1 MTVTK
6 LFELRVM
13 KIKAQLKEQKI
24 KYLPSLTGIDRMIID
39 VLQSYGPM
47 TREELVKKIKKPRTT
62 IYDHLVKMNIK
73 GIVEK
78 YSVITKKRGR
88 PKVYYRLSQS

>member
-1 MTVTK
+1 
-6 LFELRVM
+6 M

-24 KYLPSLTGIDRMIID
+24 KYIPSLSSIDRLIIG
-39 VLQSYGPM
+39 VLQSHGPM
-47 TREELVKKIKKPRTT
+47 TREDLVKRIRKPRTT

-73 GIVEK
+73 GFVEK

-88 PKVYYRLSQS
+88 PKVYYRLSRG

>member
-1 MTVTK
+1 
-6 LFELRVM
+6 M
-13 KIKAQLKEQKI
+13 KIKAQLKEQKV
-24 KYLPSLTGIDRMIID
+24 KYISSLSSIDRLIIN
-39 VLQSYGPM
+39 VLQSHGPM
-47 TREELVKKIKKPRTT
+47 TREELVKRVRKPRTT

-88 PKVYYRLSQS
+88 PKVYYRLSQG